1 MDFLDADA
9 REVLRAAG
17 ATVEP
22 DSQRVRFDPGMV
34 TELIKTAPAQ
44 FTLHA
49 RNPARDVQLGGD
61 WVAFGTVGSPPNVA
75 DLDRGRRIGNR
86 DDYQNLLRLAQSL
99 NAVHFLSG
107 YPVEPVDLHHG
118 VRHLWASYDALTLM
132 DKAVHCYSLGRQRN
146 IDVLEMVRIARGVD
160 QATID
165 REPSVF
171 TVVNSS
177 SPLRLDAPMLQGIM
191 EFAAHN
197 QVVCIT
203 PFTLAG
209 AMAPVTL
216 AGALAEQNAEAL
228 AGMVLTQAV
237 NPGAPVI
244 YGGFTSNV
252 DMQSGAPAFGT
263 PEYMRTAMIGGQL
276 ARRYG
281 VPYRS
286 SNVCA
291 ANALDAQAAYE
302 SVFSL
307 WGAIQGGVNLLMH
320 GAGWMEGGLHASY
333 EKMILDAELLGM
345 VAAFLEPVVV
355 DDETLAFSAMQEVG
369 PGGHFF
375 GAEHTQSRYRTAFHK
390 PMLSDWRNYE
400 TWEEAGSPE
409 LPRKANR
416 IWKELLAAYEPPPM
430 DPADRRGARRV
441 RRPAGGRGRRPDRL
455 LKGTDREV
463 ISPGRRHRRR
473 RRRVQRAVPPDQG
486 RLDGRRAARAA
497 RADGR
502 LDVACGRRHAHAQ
515 RRPERGPPPA
525 VHDQAVRGDRAGLG
539 PGLLDPPA
547 RRADAGRHR
556 GPDGLPADGP
566 VARALPGH
574 GPRAHLGERGAGPLP
589 AARPAVLRRR
599 AVRPGR
605 GPRRPDRRHPR
616 LRQVRPARRGGGPPA
631 HQGRRARRSAPTAR
645 GTS

>member
-1 MDFLDADA
+1 MDTAAGDGLRRRRSGGRDAHARSTLPQQRPWAQPRMRYRPTEAISADEVESIHLGSLRVLSEIGMDFLDPDA
-9 REVLRAAG
+9 REVLRRAG

-22 DSQRVRFDPGMV
+22 GSQRVRFDPDMV
-34 TELIKTAPAQ
+34 TELIGTAPST

-49 RNPARDVQLGGD
+49 RNPAHDIELGGD
-61 WVAFGTVGSPPNVA
+61 WIAFGTVGSPPNVA

-86 DDYQNLLRLAQSL
+86 ADYQNLLRLAQSL
-99 NAVHFLSG
+99 SAVHFLSG

-244 YGGFTSNV
+244 YGGFRSTV

-263 PEYMRTAMIGGQL
+263 PKYMRPAMIGGQP

-307 WGAIQGGVNLLMH
+307 WGAI
-320 GAGWMEGGLHASY
+320 
-333 EKMILDAELLGM
+333 
-345 VAAFLEPVVV
+345 
-355 DDETLAFSAMQEVG
+355 
-369 PGGHFF
+369 
-375 GAEHTQSRYRTAFHK
+375 
-390 PMLSDWRNYE
+390 
-400 TWEEAGSPE
+400 
-409 LPRKANR
+409 
-416 IWKELLAAYEPPPM
+416 
-430 DPADRRGARRV
+430 
-441 RRPAGGRGRRPDRL
+441 
-455 LKGTDREV
+455 
-463 ISPGRRHRRR
+463 
-473 RRRVQRAVPPDQG
+473 
-486 RLDGRRAARAA
+486 
-497 RADGR
+497 
-502 LDVACGRRHAHAQ
+502 
-515 RRPERGPPPA
+515 
-525 VHDQAVRGDRAGLG
+525 
-539 PGLLDPPA
+539 
-547 RRADAGRHR
+547 
-556 GPDGLPADGP
+556 
-566 VARALPGH
+566 
-574 GPRAHLGERGAGPLP
+574 
-589 AARPAVLRRR
+589 
-599 AVRPGR
+599 
-605 GPRRPDRRHPR
+605 
-616 LRQVRPARRGGGPPA
+616 
-631 HQGRRARRSAPTAR
+631 
-645 GTS
+645 

>member
-1 MDFLDADA
+1 MTSTEISGDAGSPRRRSGGRAGHERHLLPQQRPWAQPRMTYGPTSVVSADELESIHVASLRVLSEIGMDFLDPDA
-9 REVLRAAG
+9 REILRGAG
-17 ATVEP
+17 AHIEP
-22 DSQRVRFDPGMV
+22 DSQRVRFEPGMV
-34 TELIKTAPAQ
+34 EELIKTAPSE

-49 RNPARDVQLGGD
+49 RNPAYDVRIGGD

-86 DDYQNLLRLAQSL
+86 ADYQNLLRLAQSL
-99 NAVHFLSG
+99 NAIHFLSG

-118 VRHLWASYDALTLM
+118 VRHLHATFDALTLM

-160 QATID
+160 AATID

-177 SPLRLDAPMLQGIM
+177 SPLRLDTPMLQGIM

-197 QVVCIT
+197 QIVCIT

-263 PEYMRTAMIGGQL
+263 PEGMRTAMIGGQL
-276 ARRYG
+276 ARRYR

-286 SNVCA
+286 SNVNA

-307 WGAIQGGVNLLMH
+307 WGAIMGGVNLVMH

-345 VAAFLEPVVV
+345 VSAFLDPVVV
-355 DDETLAFSAMQEVG
+355 DHDTLAFDAMQEVG

-375 GAEHTQSRYRTAFHK
+375 GAEHTQSRFRTAFHK

-400 TWEEAGSPE
+400 TWQEAGSPE
-409 LPRKANR
+409 LPSKANR

-430 DPADRRGARRV
+430 DPAILEELDAFVARRV
-441 RRPAGGRGRRPDRL
+441 AEGGVP
-455 LKGTDREV
+455 TDY
-463 ISPGRRHRRR
+463 
-473 RRRVQRAVPPDQG
+473 
-486 RLDGRRAARAA
+486 
-497 RADGR
+497 
-502 LDVACGRRHAHAQ
+502 
-515 RRPERGPPPA
+515 
-525 VHDQAVRGDRAGLG
+525 
-539 PGLLDPPA
+539 
-547 RRADAGRHR
+547 
-556 GPDGLPADGP
+556 
-566 VARALPGH
+566 
-574 GPRAHLGERGAGPLP
+574 
-589 AARPAVLRRR
+589 
-599 AVRPGR
+599 
-605 GPRRPDRRHPR
+605 
-616 LRQVRPARRGGGPPA
+616 
-631 HQGRRARRSAPTAR
+631 
-645 GTS
+645 

>member
-1 MDFLDADA
+1 MDTVAGEGLRRRRSGGREAHARSTLPEQRPWAQPRLRYRPVEVVSPDELEAIHEASLRVLAEIGMDFLDADA
-9 REVLRAAG
+9 RAVLGAAG
-17 ATVEP
+17 AHVEEG
-22 DSQRVRFDPGMV
+22 SQRVRFDPAMV
-34 TELIKTAPAQ
+34 TETIRTAPSS

-49 RNPARDVQLGGD
+49 RNPAHDIQLGGE
-61 WVAFGTVGSPPNVA
+61 WIAFGTVGSPPNVA

-118 VRHLWASYDALTLM
+118 VRHLHATHDALTLM
-132 DKAVHCYSLGRQRN
+132 DKAIHCYSLGRQRN
-146 IDVLEMVRIARGVD
+146 VDCLEMVRIARGVD
-160 QATID
+160 QATLD
-165 REPSVF
+165 REPSIF

-191 EFAAHN
+191 EFATHN

-228 AGMVLTQAV
+228 AGMVLTQVV

-307 WGAIQGGVNLLMH
+307 WGAVMGGVNLLMH

-345 VAAFLEPVVV
+345 VEAFLDPVAV
-355 DDETLAFSAMQEVG
+355 DQESLAFSAMEEVG

-400 TWEEAGSPE
+400 TWQEAGSPE
-409 LPRKANR
+409 LPSKANR
-416 IWKELLAAYEPPPM
+416 IWKALLEAYQPPPM
-430 DPADRRGARRV
+430 DPAIAEELEAFVARRV
-441 RRPAGGRGRRPDRL
+441 AEGGVP
-455 LKGTDREV
+455 TDY
-463 ISPGRRHRRR
+463 
-473 RRRVQRAVPPDQG
+473 
-486 RLDGRRAARAA
+486 
-497 RADGR
+497 
-502 LDVACGRRHAHAQ
+502 
-515 RRPERGPPPA
+515 
-525 VHDQAVRGDRAGLG
+525 
-539 PGLLDPPA
+539 
-547 RRADAGRHR
+547 
-556 GPDGLPADGP
+556 
-566 VARALPGH
+566 
-574 GPRAHLGERGAGPLP
+574 
-589 AARPAVLRRR
+589 
-599 AVRPGR
+599 
-605 GPRRPDRRHPR
+605 
-616 LRQVRPARRGGGPPA
+616 
-631 HQGRRARRSAPTAR
+631 
-645 GTS
+645 